1 MASYPD
7 AHAVIV
13 PARTGQ
19 EAREACNHPVR
30 DPHPSPRRH
39 PRPRRQ
45 EQDTRDLMTSIRC
58 GRRHALGALAALAAC
73 APAPPPPSDMARD
86 ASGPVFSPVGP
97 DLARYATSAG
107 GYATASRANWW
118 QPGYSV
124 DGFSRLDAIW
134 PAARVAGAA
143 VPAPWRRA
151 PAEPQIVYEAPR
163 PLGGGRHDVAGFM
176 ARNPTT
182 GLLIARGDTILVERY
197 GYARHDRHRLTSF
210 SMAKTIAAMLL
221 GIAHA
226 DGAIASL
233 EDPASRYVPDLAGTG
248 YGDTPLRHLL
258 TMSSGIA
265 FRETYDRN
273 DDVALLARATIG
285 QQGRGGAQAV
295 RPFDTREAPPGARWS
310 YASAETQVLGLVLR
324 AAIGRPIAA
333 YMQERVWQPI
343 GAEADA
349 SWLLDRSG
357 QEIVFSFFNAVLRD
371 YARFAML
378 LARGGAVDGRSVI
391 PAAWIREATHAHVP
405 LARTGRGLGY
415 GFQTWVLPEGD
426 GSFAFLGVRG
436 QAILVDPRREL
447 VLVHTAVRPEARDP
461 GNAETFAL
469 WRAARGALG
478 G

>member
-1 MASYPD
+1 
-7 AHAVIV
+7 
-13 PARTGQ
+13 
-19 EAREACNHPVR
+19 
-30 DPHPSPRRH
+30 
-39 PRPRRQ
+39 
-45 EQDTRDLMTSIRC
+45 MTSTQLS
-58 GRRHALGALAALAAC
+58 RRHALASLAALAAC
-73 APAPPPPSDMARD
+73 TPPLPAGVAETMP
-86 ASGPVFSPVGP
+86 GPIFSPGGP
-97 DLARYATSAG
+97 DLARFASAFG
-107 GYATASRANWW
+107 GYATASRGNWM
-118 QPGYSV
+118 QPAYCV

-134 PAARVAGAA
+134 PAARVAGA
-143 VPAPWRRA
+143 PTPSPWRRA
-151 PAEPQIVYEAPR
+151 PAEPPLVYDAPR
-163 PLGGGRHDVAGFM
+163 QLGGGRFDVAGFM

-210 SMAKTIAAMLL
+210 SMAKTITAMLL

-226 DGAIASL
+226 EGAITSL
-233 EDPASRYVPDLAGTG
+233 DDPAARYLPELAGTG
-248 YGDTPLRHLL
+248 YGETPLRHLL

-265 FRETYDRN
+265 FRETYDGA

-285 QQGRGGAQAV
+285 QQGRGGAEAV
-295 RPFDTREAPPGARWS
+295 RAFDDRVAPPGIRWS

-324 AAIGRPIAA
+324 AAIGRPLAA

-349 SWLLDRSG
+349 SWIVDRG
-357 QEIVFSFFNAVLRD
+357 GHEITFSFFNAVLRD

-378 LARGGAVDGRSVI
+378 LARGGRVDGRQVI
-391 PAAWIREATHAHVP
+391 PADWIREATRAHVP
-405 LARTGRGLGY
+405 PARTGRGLGY
-415 GFQTWVLPEGD
+415 GYQTWVFPEDD

-461 GNAETFAL
+461 GGAETFAL
-469 WRAARGALG
+469 WRAARRALG